1 MTKKL
6 ILFLSA
12 LLIAGATYAKE
23 TITIAYSWSAADPA
37 ANFDRAII
45 NEANKAQ
52 NKYVFLFDAKP
63 GAGGTVAA
71 NFVSANPNSVLAT
84 SSAFFIRPNF
94 YPADSH
100 DVNKFTALMPKCTV
114 SALITSTKYKSWADV
129 PTTQPLSIGISGL
142 GTTTHLIAQQ
152 IVARYPNMQIVP
164 FKSTSEALLN
174 VLNNQVDFAVSF
186 IGDVES
192 WTKENA
198 TKRTV
203 NILGTTGS
211 QAFGKV
217 PTLVSQ
223 GFSSEL
229 SEMSPPHQYLVS
241 TSMPVDKAAEIREI
255 LSNAARTTSVQNA
268 FAIDQCRHFE
278 IKTSNMQSWYQD
290 QISKWKKLT
299 IGVKV
304 Q

>member
-1 MTKKL
+1 MNKKL
-6 ILFLSA
+6 SLFLSA
-12 LLIAGATYAKE
+12 LLIAGAAYAKE
-23 TITIAYSWSAADPA
+23 PITIAYSWSAADPA

-45 NEANKAQ
+45 NEANRAQ
-52 NKYVFLFDAKP
+52 DKYVFLFDAKP

-71 NFVSANPNSVLAT
+71 NYVSANPTSVLAT

-100 DVNKFTALMPKCTV
+100 DLNKFTALMPKCTV
-114 SALITSTKYKSWADV
+114 PALITSAKYKSWDDV
-129 PTTQPLSIGISGL
+129 PKTQPLSIGVSGM
-142 GTTTHLIAQQ
+142 GTTTHLIAEQ
-152 IVARYPNMQIVP
+152 IVAKYPNMQVVP
-164 FKSTSEALLN
+164 FKSTSDALLN

-198 TKRTV
+198 TKRTI

-211 QAFGKV
+211 HAFGKI
-217 PTLVSQ
+217 PTLASQ

-241 TSMPVDKAAEIREI
+241 TNMPADKAAEIRGI
-255 LSNAARTTSVQNA
+255 LSQAARTTAVQNA
-268 FAIDQCRHFE
+268 FAIDQCKHFE
-278 IKTSNMQSWYQD
+278 IKASNMQSWYQS
-290 QISKWKKLT
+290 QVNKWKKLT
-299 IGVKV
+299 AGVKV